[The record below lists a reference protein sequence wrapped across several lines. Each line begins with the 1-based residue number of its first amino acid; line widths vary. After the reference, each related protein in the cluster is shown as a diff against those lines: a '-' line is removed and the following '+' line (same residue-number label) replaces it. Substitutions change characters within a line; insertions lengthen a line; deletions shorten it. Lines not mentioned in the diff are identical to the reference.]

1 MSADQVKRVEEISQE
16 LIAKNQPVYAK
27 DSSLPLAKAV
37 KGLRAVFDET
47 YPDPVRIVSIGV
59 PVEDLLVDPT
69 SNAGLGTS
77 VEFCGGTHLKR
88 SGHIGDFV
96 ITTEEAIAKG
106 IRRIIAITGPEA
118 TRANARAAEL
128 EKAAAD
134 LKVYITANEANFA
147 TLHKKLVQ
155 SIVDLQGTVS
165 ASDISAWRKDRLR
178 TQLNE
183 LKKLVDKAERDLKTA
198 QTNEVT
204 ATAKQLAT
212 DNLGAAYLVEVLNA
226 GSNSKALDSALKQVK
241 TVSPSTAAMFFSVD
255 HESGKV
261 LCMAGV
267 GKETVQKGLA
277 ANDWVNNIS
286 QLVGGKGGG
295 KQESAQ
301 ATGTKVEALDEAVK
315 LSREFAKLK
324 LGA

>member
-1 MSADQVKRVEEISQE
+1 MTTDQVKRAEEISQE
-16 LIAKNQPVYAK
+16 LIAKNEPVYAK

-59 PVEDLLVDPT
+59 PVEDLLADPT
-69 SNAGLGTS
+69 SKAGLNTS

-88 SGHIGDFV
+88 AGHIGDFV

-118 TRANARAAEL
+118 TRANARATEL
-128 EKAAAD
+128 EKAVVD
-134 LKVYITANEANFA
+134 LKMNITANQANFA

-155 SIVDLQGTVS
+155 SIVDLQQDVS
-165 ASDISAWRKDRLR
+165 ASDISSWRKDRLR
-178 TQLNE
+178 TQLND
-183 LKKLVDKAERDLKTA
+183 LKKMLDKAEKDLKTA
-198 QTNEVT
+198 QTNEVV

-212 DNLGAAYLVEVLNA
+212 DNIGAAYLVEILKA

-241 TVSPSTAAMFFSVD
+241 TISPSTAVMFFSVD
-255 HESGKV
+255 QETNKV

-267 GKETVQKGLA
+267 GKDTVAKGLT
-277 ANDWVNNIS
+277 ANEWVNNIS

-301 ATGTKVEALDEAVK
+301 ATGTKVEVLDEAVE

-324 LGA
+324 LGV